1 MKRQLI
7 LLTLACAVALTACSK
22 SESVN
27 DGQTASETQSVT
39 ESVTKSVTESVT
51 ESITES
57 TAETTAAETES
68 TETDESTDSADE
80 EGGIPKEDYPDYLY
94 GPGMDKISVDEIT
107 DISYGTGNKW
117 DYAACDGF
125 TYLAEPNGITYNSI
139 DNADIYNGDLAFNG
153 VPEAPASEYKR
164 YKVGDTVCGLTIS
177 EASVS
182 FSYFLGAGQDDEQ
195 RYFQGGM
202 AIFDGSAELTGHL
215 VILGDYEYAV
225 GGNGDAVLILD
236 SDGQVLPVLNYD
248 AYSPEKGVYSTH
260 PNHCFIVGG
269 VTFQSEYPFVFCG
282 NVKDYDSELF
292 EDIEWNTPTRVKLT
306 AENIMMNSSIDWFAN
321 INVTVTDLE
330 ILD

>member
-1 MKRQLI
+1 MKKQLI
-7 LLTLACAVALTACSK
+7 LLTLACAMALTACSE
-22 SESVN
+22 SEEVN
-27 DGQTASETQSVT
+27 DGQTASETQ
-39 ESVTKSVTESVT
+39 SVT

-57 TAETTAAETES
+57 TAETTAAETED
-68 TETDESTDSADE
+68 TETGESTDSADKDNSV
-80 EGGIPKEDYPDYLY
+80 PKEDYPDYLY

-153 VPEAPASEYKR
+153 VPEVPESEYKR
-164 YKVGDTVCGLTIS
+164 YKVGDTICGLTIS

-202 AIFDGSAELTGHL
+202 AVFDGSAELTGHL

-248 AYSPEKGVYSTH
+248 AYSPEKGVYSTY
-260 PNHCFIVGG
+260 PNRCFIVGG

-292 EDIEWNTPTRVKLT
+292 EDIEWNTPTRVKIT
-306 AENIMMNSSIDWFAN
+306 AENIMMNSFIDWFARV
-321 INVTVTDLE
+321 NVTVTDLE